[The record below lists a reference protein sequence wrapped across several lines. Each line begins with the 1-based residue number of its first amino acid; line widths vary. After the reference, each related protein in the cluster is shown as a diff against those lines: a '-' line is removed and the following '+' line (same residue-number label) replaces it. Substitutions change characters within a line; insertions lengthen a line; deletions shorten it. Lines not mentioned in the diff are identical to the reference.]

1 MIDKDYYAAA
11 DRIQIIAERL
21 AYEMMKRN
29 YPNYKNSRS
38 EFDFWKG
45 YSEVAMKDN
54 IDYYVPFSFLMKYS
68 ENEGKLKYN
77 YALIRL
83 VDYLTDIEQP
93 VYLGLDFSY
102 FTQFEAD
109 LIKTA
114 EFLTLDSDMIQSIM
128 EIFKQ
133 GYIMRI
139 KYRKDFRNNKIV
151 LISRENEQLKAKV
164 LNGIVSI
171 SDFRCE
177 LSVNEFLIPHEL
189 SRQAIDCLNSSFR
202 NFVLDTTIGEDDRCY
217 MDNAFSIYVPEE
229 NLSLPE
235 TEWGYSPYEY
245 FYSGEKSAFAPFNK
259 LMSFIYDHM
268 TDSERD
274 LFPFK

>member
-45 YSEVAMKDN
+45 YSEVVTKDN

-93 VYLGLDFSY
+93 VYLGLDFSMY
-102 FTQFEAD
+102 QKFETD
-109 LIKTA
+109 LILAA
-114 EFLTLDSDMIQSIM
+114 EYLSELWSIHSIERHYVM
-128 EIFKQ
+128 HI
-133 GYIMRI
+133 R
-139 KYRKDFRNNKIV
+139 YRKDFGNI
-151 LISRENEQLKAKV
+151 
-164 LNGIVSI
+164 
-171 SDFRCE
+171 
-177 LSVNEFLIPHEL
+177 
-189 SRQAIDCLNSSFR
+189 
-202 NFVLDTTIGEDDRCY
+202 
-217 MDNAFSIYVPEE
+217 
-229 NLSLPE
+229 
-235 TEWGYSPYEY
+235 
-245 FYSGEKSAFAPFNK
+245 
-259 LMSFIYDHM
+259 
-268 TDSERD
+268 
-274 LFPFK
+274 

>member
-11 DRIQIIAERL
+11 DRIQIIDERL
-21 AYEMMKRN
+21 SYEMMNRN

-45 YSEVAMKDN
+45 YSEVATKDN

-164 LNGIVSI
+164 LNEIVSI

-235 TEWGYSPYEY
+235 TEWGYSSYEY

-259 LMSFIYDHM
+259 LMLFIYDHM

-274 LFPFK
+274 LFPF